1 VNFGERERG
10 RPACSYN
17 PKETALLKHVLL
29 VHAALCVGAALA
41 GSASAAPAGSAG
53 HGSAS
58 ITACSLVTA
67 PKAAK
72 ILGYPVRLSKGE
84 TAQDCNII
92 ATPIKIRDGHT
103 FHPTTIV
110 EVDPSNPTLYKQLAT
125 GKGSHPLAGLGS
137 RAFISYNPSIN
148 GFYIGAEVHGMLLQ
162 VSVGDA
168 IKPIT
173 HAQGITLAKLIASRI

>member
-1 VNFGERERG
+1 M
-10 RPACSYN
+10 
-17 PKETALLKHVLL
+17 LKHVLRVL
-29 VHAALCVGAALA
+29 AALCVGAALA
-41 GSASAAPAGSAG
+41 GSASAVPTGSAG

-67 PKAAK
+67 AKAAK
-72 ILGYPVRLSKGE
+72 ILGYPVRLSTGE
-84 TAQDCNII
+84 SAEDCNII
-92 ATPIKIRDGHT
+92 ATPIKIQDGQT

-110 EVDPSNPTLYKQLAT
+110 EVDPSNPAAYKQLLAT
-125 GKGSHPLAGLGS
+125 GKGNHPLAGLGS

>member
-1 VNFGERERG
+1 MRRS
-10 RPACSYN
+10 PIL
-17 PKETALLKHVLL
+17 PL
-29 VHAALCVGAALA
+29 VAGLAVVAALA
-41 GSASAAPAGSAG
+41 IAPTGSARRA
-53 HGSAS
+53 SAS
-58 ITACSLVTA
+58 VNACSLVN
-67 PKAAK
+67 AAK
-72 ILGYPVRLSKGE
+72 AGKVLGYAVRLSKGE

-92 ATPIKIRDGHT
+92 ATPIKIQDGHT

-110 EVDPSNPTLYKQLAT
+110 EVDPSNPRLYKQLAT
-125 GKGSHPLAGLGS
+125 GKGTHPLAGLGS

-168 IKPIT
+168 TKPIT

>member
-1 VNFGERERG
+1 MRG
-10 RPACSYN
+10 SPIL
-17 PKETALLKHVLL
+17 ALV
-29 VHAALCVGAALA
+29 A
-41 GSASAAPAGSAG
+41 GSASSRLAIAPTGSVG
-53 HGSAS
+53 RGSAS

-67 PKAAK
+67 AKAAK

-84 TAQDCNII
+84 SAEDCNIV
-92 ATPIKIRDGHT
+92 ATPIKIQDGQT
-103 FHPTTIV
+103 FHPTIIV
-110 EVDPSNPTLYKQLAT
+110 EVDPSNPALYKQLAT
-125 GKGSHPLAGLGS
+125 GKGTHPLAGLGS

-162 VSVGDA
+162 LSLGDA